1 MCGLFF
7 VLQRCRPID
16 RDRFCGAL
24 DSMRHRGP
32 DHVGT
37 RHYTLNIATNEG
49 QCDVHAALGLQ
60 RLSILDLD
68 PRAHQPFTDGN
79 RSLVYNGEIYNFREL
94 QHAGILRN
102 ETFRTT
108 SDTELLFKLLGESGI
123 EHIGLLNGM
132 WAFCFFDGDAGEL
145 ILSRDRYGKKPLFY
159 FLNQDV
165 VCISSTI
172 HAILHYLSLST
183 SFDRSALISY
193 LNTGVLYPGNTHAT
207 HFREI
212 NQLPP
217 ATIAKFDMRT
227 WSLHSDAFFSFRD
240 CAVASSSEAEDVA
253 QIVSDAARIRLTS
266 DRPVGLLLSG
276 GVDSSIVLAGL
287 VKQGL
292 QSQVRCFIGETGRSE
307 DALYAKKCVAQL
319 GLEATVID
327 MVYNQRAFDRFLKM
341 CLHYEKPFPMLG
353 NSMAMSE
360 MYEAIQGHGVPVVL
374 DGTGGDE
381 IFGGYW
387 DRQFPFALQDAIRSR
402 DWSALGAMRH
412 SGRPFWDGLG
422 WNALRQRFGQ
432 LLLAIPGVRHKSN
445 AVRDYCTPDVL
456 QGVSGDPLDQKS
468 ISFEEAL
475 YRDVERGRLG
485 EWIWHNDRNAMMSS
499 IENRS
504 PLLDFR
510 LSRYI
515 GTGAARKFVGQWNKH
530 ELRCAFDQLV
540 KLPTQW
546 RVQKQGFRWAARR
559 FFRDNKSSILELVA
573 SSKLL
578 KPYVHVGAF
587 CDAARQGDQ
596 LITSRLTPRLLCLA
610 GIEETLQLSDT

>member
-7 VLQRCRPID
+7 VLQRHEPID
-16 RDRFCGAL
+16 RDRFSRAL
-24 DSMRHRGP
+24 HTMQHRGP
-32 DHVGT
+32 DHIGT
-37 RHYTLNIATNEG
+37 RFYARTFETDRG
-49 QCDVHAALGLQ
+49 PCQMHAGLGLH
-60 RLSILDLD
+60 RLAILDLD
-68 PRAHQPFTDGN
+68 PRSHQPFTEGN
-79 RSLVYNGEIYNFREL
+79 RALVYNGEVYNYRDL
-94 QHAGILRN
+94 KHAGVIGD

-108 SDTELLFKLLGESGI
+108 GDTELLFKLVAEGKVDR
-123 EHIGLLNGM
+123 IGLLNGM

-145 ILSRDRYGKKPLFY
+145 MMSRDRYGKKPLFY
-159 FLNQDV
+159 FLNRDV
-165 VCISSTI
+165 ICVSSTI
-172 HAILHYLSLST
+172 QAILHYLSLRT
-183 SFDRSALISY
+183 SFDRSALLSY
-193 LNTGVLYPGNTHAT
+193 LNTGVMYPGNTHAT
-207 HFREI
+207 HFHDI

-217 ATIAKFDMRT
+217 ATIARFDMRT
-227 WSLHSDAFFSFRD
+227 WSLRSDTYFSFRD
-240 CAVASSSEAEDVA
+240 WTVASPPGALDLAE
-253 QIVSDAARIRLTS
+253 IVSDAARIRLTS

-287 VKQGL
+287 VKEGL

-319 GLEATVID
+319 GLEATVIN

-360 MYEAIQGHGVPVVL
+360 MYEAVQGYGVPVVL

-387 DRQFPFALQDAIRSR
+387 DRQFPFALKDAVKSR
-402 DWSALGAMRH
+402 DWRALAAMRQ
-412 SGRPFWDGLG
+412 SGRPFWDALAWRG
-422 WNALRQRFGQ
+422 LRQSSGQ
-432 LLLAIPGVRHKSN
+432 LMLAIPGVRHKSN
-445 AVRDYCTPDVL
+445 AVRDYCSRDAL
-456 QGVSGDPLDQKS
+456 RAVSGDPLEQQS

-510 LSRYI
+510 LARFI

-530 ELRCAFDQLV
+530 ELRSAFNRLV

-559 FFRDNKSSILELVA
+559 FFKDNKSSILELVA
-573 SSKLL
+573 SSRLL
-578 KPYVHVGAF
+578 KPYVRIDAF

-596 LITSRLTPRLLCLA
+596 LIASRLTPRLLCVA
-610 GIEETLQLSDT
+610 GIEQSLNLTGG